1 MENGLE
7 TCSETCTCEARGTER
22 TLKLKM
28 DLSTRLN
35 RVEGQ
40 IRGIKN
46 LIDRDVYCDEVLN
59 QISAAR
65 AALKAV
71 SMMVLRSHMQSCLI
85 RKIKSDDPD
94 IIDELLITIGKMA

>member
-1 MENGLE
+1 MENGLD
-7 TCSETCTCEARGTER
+7 TCSESCACDERSTER

-46 LIDRDVYCDEVLN
+46 LIERDVYCDEVLN

-71 SMMVLRSHMQSCLI
+71 GMMVLKNHLQSCLV
-85 RKIKSDDPD
+85 RKIKNDDPD
-94 IIDELLITIGKMA
+94 IVDELVATIGKMN

>member
-7 TCSETCTCEARGTER
+7 SCSESCTCDERSTER
-22 TLKLKM
+22 TLKLKT

-46 LIDRDVYCDEVLN
+46 LIERDVYCDEVLN
-59 QISAAR
+59 QIAAAR

-71 SMMVLRSHMQSCLI
+71 GMMVLKSHLQSCLV
-85 RKIKSDDPD
+85 RKIKNDDPD
-94 IIDELLITIGKMA
+94 IIDELVVTIGKMN